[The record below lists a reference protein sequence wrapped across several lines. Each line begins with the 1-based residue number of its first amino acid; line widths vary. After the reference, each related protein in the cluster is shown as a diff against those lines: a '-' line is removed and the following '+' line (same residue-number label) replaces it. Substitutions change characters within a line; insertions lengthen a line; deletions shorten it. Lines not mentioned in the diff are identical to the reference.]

1 MLLFEEPLVS
11 VGRRIP
17 HGEVDQAAG
26 WFRFVELGPPAA
38 SFVSSSSEAPA
49 VSNGCVVYPVDVLP
63 FGRRGESSPSDSQ
76 TLLVL
81 MALAADRQGASFY
94 GRERMAIP
102 KTTFGCLAS
111 RKADGSSCRAAQQGP
126 VERCQ

>member
-38 SFVSSSSEAPA
+38 SFVSSSSEAAA

-94 GRERMAIP
+94 GRERMANELGMSP
-102 KTTFGCLAS
+102 DLLTCSYEDAWN
-111 RKADGSSCRAAQQGP
+111 
-126 VERCQ
+126 